1 METLCYFSEAEDKRF
16 TDLVI
21 RYNSMDDDNEEK
33 LHLENRIK
41 ERTMILLYLIPQRNM
56 YLGEEEAGGFF
67 LEIQKDIES
76 IISSFRITG
85 ATYNSYLQQTCR
97 YRCMRYMRRQ
107 KKKDSLENALIFS
120 DMTIHDEEYLDTASA
135 VSESV
140 TPYETEDW
148 SDDIDRMDL
157 GELSMHIIMQRSEE
171 KCREETI
178 AELELATHL
187 RKARTRR
194 QFLEFLLAL
203 PCTETQ
209 GFIAGVSRLLHTDYK
224 TVAKFYALRHDAL
237 MNEHGDEIRFLEE
250 LAGRHWKIL
259 AKIGTATVNADT
271 PEEKAIMIDRYLK
284 MKRVYERRLS
294 DLMKARSGLTHYTIS
309 TLLGVSR
316 PMVSADIKKM
326 KMLLNHFMDDM

>member
-1 METLCYFSEAEDKRF
+1 
-16 TDLVI
+16 
-21 RYNSMDDDNEEK
+21 
-33 LHLENRIK
+33 
-41 ERTMILLYLIPQRNM
+41 
-56 YLGEEEAGGFF
+56 
-67 LEIQKDIES
+67 
-76 IISSFRITG
+76 
-85 ATYNSYLQQTCR
+85 
-97 YRCMRYMRRQ
+97 
-107 KKKDSLENALIFS
+107 
-120 DMTIHDEEYLDTASA
+120 
-135 VSESV
+135 
-140 TPYETEDW
+140 
-148 SDDIDRMDL
+148 MDL

-187 RKARTRR
+187 KKARTRR
-194 QFLEFLLAL
+194 QILEFLLAL

-271 PEEKAIMIDRYLK
+271 PEEKAIMIDTYLK

>member
-56 YLGEEEAGGFF
+56 YLGEEDAGGFF

-157 GELSMHIIMQRSEE
+157 GELSMHIIMQRNEG

-187 RKARTRR
+187 RK
-194 QFLEFLLAL
+194 
-203 PCTETQ
+203 
-209 GFIAGVSRLLHTDYK
+209 
-224 TVAKFYALRHDAL
+224 
-237 MNEHGDEIRFLEE
+237 
-250 LAGRHWKIL
+250 
-259 AKIGTATVNADT
+259 
-271 PEEKAIMIDRYLK
+271 
-284 MKRVYERRLS
+284 RLS
-294 DLMKARSGLTHYTIS
+294 LNSMRYGMTH
-309 TLLGVSR
+309 
-316 PMVSADIKKM
+316 
-326 KMLLNHFMDDM
+326 